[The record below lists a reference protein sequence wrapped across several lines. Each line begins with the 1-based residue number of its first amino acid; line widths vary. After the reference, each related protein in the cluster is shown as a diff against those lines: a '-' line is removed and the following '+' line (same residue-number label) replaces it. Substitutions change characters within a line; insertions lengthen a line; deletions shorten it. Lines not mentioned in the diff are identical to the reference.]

1 VIWGLDQA
9 HSLLSQGGLVPQG
22 VLFPLA
28 LTAKAAL
35 VTIPLHLA
43 SGIGLGAYLAWK
55 KAPLRGLVEMAV
67 TLPLVFPPVAIGFA
81 LLMLLGRRSLLGGFL
96 WEHFGFE
103 LVFSFWGVALAA
115 FIAGL
120 PLIVRPVQSA
130 ISSFPERPVEAALM
144 LGKNRPQ
151 AFFLVV
157 LPNVRRTVAAGLILA
172 FGRSIGEVG
181 ITMMLGGNILG
192 RTNTLSLEIYNSVS
206 TGEFQTALVLSLLL
220 GAVSSVIFLALKRL
234 GAL

>member
-1 VIWGLDQA
+1 MTDILA
-9 HSLLSQGGLVPQG
+9 RLENLVPPG
-22 VLFPLA
+22 ILFPLA
-28 LTAKAAL
+28 LTAKVAL
-35 VTIPLHLA
+35 VTIPLHLIA
-43 SGIGLGAYLAWK
+43 GIGLGAYLSRK
-55 KAPLRGLVEMAV
+55 KAPLRGLVEVAV

-81 LLMLLGRRSLLGGFL
+81 LLMLLGRRSFLGGVL
-96 WEHFGFE
+96 WGHFG
-103 LVFSFWGVALAA
+103 LDIVFSFWGVVLAA

-130 ISSFPERPVEAALM
+130 ISSFPPRPVEAALV
-144 LGKNRPQ
+144 LGKTRLQ

-206 TGEFQTALVLSLLL
+206 TGEFQTALVLSVIL
-220 GAVSSVIFLALKRL
+220 GVASCAIFLALKRL

>member
-1 VIWGLDQA
+1 MTGP
-9 HSLLSQGGLVPQG
+9 STLLELIAQPRVM
-22 VLFPLA
+22 FPLV

-35 VTIPLHLA
+35 LTHPLHLA
-43 SGIGLGAYLAWK
+43 AGLGRGAYLARP

-81 LLMLLGRRSLLGGFL
+81 LLLLLGRKSMIGAWLLHGFGL
-96 WEHFGFE
+96 EI
-103 LVFSFWGVALAA
+103 VFSFWGVVLGS

-130 ISSFPERPVEAALM
+130 IRSFPERAVEAALV
-144 LGKNRPQ
+144 LGKTRLQ

-172 FGRSIGEVG
+172 FGRSLGEVG

-192 RTNTLSLEIYNSVS
+192 RTNTLSLEIYNAVS
-206 TGEFQTALVLSLLL
+206 TGEFETALALSIIL
-220 GAVSSVIFLALKRL
+220 GCASSLIFLILKRL